1 MGQDL
6 SLPFNFPNYPS
17 ETLIHPM
24 PNIID
29 RIFQGESNQPGQ
41 EEWFYRAREGIG
53 GPYLSQDDAA
63 SALLSFINFC
73 KENGFSGGRND
84 N

>member
-1 MGQDL
+1 M
-6 SLPFNFPNYPS
+6 S
-17 ETLIHPM
+17 
-24 PNIID
+24 NITD
-29 RIFQGESNQPGQ
+29 RIFQGESKYPGQ

-53 GPYLSQDDAA
+53 GPYSSKDDAT

-73 KENGFSGGRND
+73 KDNGFSGGRND

>member
-1 MGQDL
+1 
-6 SLPFNFPNYPS
+6 
-17 ETLIHPM
+17 M
-24 PNIID
+24 PNIIE
-29 RIFQGESNQPGQ
+29 RIFQGESNQSSQ

-53 GPYLSQDDAA
+53 GPYSSMDEAA

-73 KENGFSGGRND
+73 KDNGFSGGRND